1 MHTRR
6 LTHSHTNARSQSH
19 GLTKKSH
26 SRTYATRCQEK
37 LIHPLTTHSPTHSLT
52 PSLGQ
57 EKQKQDLQKK
67 VWVVHRP
74 CLLGSGSEIIN
85 RLLTVS
91 KKLHDTVC
99 PSVGYPDQW
108 SNDEIIY
115 AKYPF
120 SRRLSAWQPQS
131 LPFHQLPL
139 CAFPLEIP
147 VPTSYPFFPP
157 HPATPSP
164 ESRHAPVLRVMK
176 LFFLAFSPPV
186 SSPILLPLSFT
197 AIQSHFRL
205 GGEASDWVI
214 HLLQVLS
221 LSSLMWTNYL
231 LQLCPLFA
239 LGISPWRTEL
249 HAAPVSNDRV
259 LTWQTQNNKGSWT
272 STKCSKASTEIFVKL
287 ERKKRQGV
295 GEAGLGVCRSRQEN
309 QRTATP
315 ARQVTASF
323 KIQRCALGSRSSP
336 LDLRWAFAR
345 WAKIRAGR

>member
-1 MHTRR
+1 MVWEYRHYSTHVFRNIGLISRAHTQAN
-6 LTHSHTNARSQSH
+6 THSHTHARSQSH

-37 LIHPLTTHSPTHSLT
+37 LIHPLTTHSPTHSLTPSLT

-147 VPTSYPFFPP
+147 VPTS
-157 HPATPSP
+157 
-164 ESRHAPVLRVMK
+164 
-176 LFFLAFSPPV
+176 
-186 SSPILLPLSFT
+186 
-197 AIQSHFRL
+197 
-205 GGEASDWVI
+205 
-214 HLLQVLS
+214 
-221 LSSLMWTNYL
+221 
-231 LQLCPLFA
+231 
-239 LGISPWRTEL
+239 
-249 HAAPVSNDRV
+249 
-259 LTWQTQNNKGSWT
+259 
-272 STKCSKASTEIFVKL
+272 
-287 ERKKRQGV
+287 
-295 GEAGLGVCRSRQEN
+295 
-309 QRTATP
+309 
-315 ARQVTASF
+315 
-323 KIQRCALGSRSSP
+323 
-336 LDLRWAFAR
+336 
-345 WAKIRAGR
+345 

>member
-1 MHTRR
+1 MQQDAKKNSF
-6 LTHSHTNARSQSH
+6 THSP
-19 GLTKKSH
+19 LT
-26 SRTYATRCQEK
+26 
-37 LIHPLTTHSPTHSLT
+37 HPLTDSLT
-52 PSLGQ
+52 RP

-67 VWVVHRP
+67 VWVVHKP

-139 CAFPLEIP
+139 CTFPLEIP

-176 LFFLAFSPPV
+176 LFFLASPSQQPHPPPPFFYCYTKSFSSRGRSEWLGYPPFAGPQSQFSYV
-186 SSPILLPLSFT
+186 DQLPPAVMSPVCAGYFPLVHR
-197 AIQSHFRL
+197 A
-205 GGEASDWVI
+205 
-214 HLLQVLS
+214 
-221 LSSLMWTNYL
+221 
-231 LQLCPLFA
+231 
-239 LGISPWRTEL
+239 
-249 HAAPVSNDRV
+249 
-259 LTWQTQNNKGSWT
+259 
-272 STKCSKASTEIFVKL
+272 
-287 ERKKRQGV
+287 
-295 GEAGLGVCRSRQEN
+295 
-309 QRTATP
+309 
-315 ARQVTASF
+315 
-323 KIQRCALGSRSSP
+323 SRSSSQQWS
-336 LDLRWAFAR
+336 R
-345 WAKIRAGR
+345 INMTNTE